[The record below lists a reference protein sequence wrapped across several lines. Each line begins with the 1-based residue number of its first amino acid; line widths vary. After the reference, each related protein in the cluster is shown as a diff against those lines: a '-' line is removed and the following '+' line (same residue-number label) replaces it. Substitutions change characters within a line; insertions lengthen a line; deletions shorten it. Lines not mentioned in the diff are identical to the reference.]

1 VALLELPPT
10 EEIARS
16 ISWGLLQ
23 LMGQVAREHGFQRPF
38 LSALCDPSA
47 GLTMGCIVLAAK
59 LAAAG
64 GNVPRA
70 LALWDGG
77 GNPEYAGQV
86 LARVARYRVC
96 VATRESL

>member
-1 VALLELPPT
+1 VAPLELPPT
-10 EEIARS
+10 DEIARS
-16 ISWGLLQ
+16 ISWVLQ
-23 LMGQVAREHGFQRPF
+23 VMGQVAREHGFQRPF
-38 LSALCDPSA
+38 LSALYDPSA

-70 LALWDGG
+70 LALWNGG